1 MCQFTSLLTE
11 HFDLSLYCKNGFRD
25 ANSFSGAKLE
35 ESCELRGTDYFQGQK
50 YEHIFQRKMEATV
63 TTNSLPCT
71 VCRMECCVL
80 GQSRA
85 SKNN

>member
-1 MCQFTSLLTE
+1 MTGHQCTE
-11 HFDLSLYCKNGFRD
+11 IEHYLFRD

-50 YEHIFQRKMEATV
+50 YERKMEATV
-63 TTNSLPCT
+63 TTNTLPCT
-71 VCRMECCVL
+71 VCRVECGVL

>member
-1 MCQFTSLLTE
+1 MTGHQCTE
-11 HFDLSLYCKNGFRD
+11 IEHYLFRD

-50 YEHIFQRKMEATV
+50 YEYIFQRKMEATV

-71 VCRMECCVL
+71 VGRVECCVS
-80 GQSRA
+80 GQSHAR
-85 SKNN
+85 KNNRWIMMSVM